1 MRHPATWRIVHHQ
14 GIIHRDIK
22 PGNLL
27 WTEDRAMVKIS
38 DFGVSHFSQSLR
50 KSETGPNYVAPQD
63 DCADDPALM
72 DEKELSKRAGT
83 PPFFAPELL
92 FEYVDVALNSPS
104 GGLFSSPRDG
114 HSSSTVH
121 LPAAKTER
129 PPITKAIDVWALGIT
144 LYCLLFGH
152 VPFQFG
158 DGKEFAMYVDIANTD
173 WGVEETMGYDQIPT
187 GGRHPNKL
195 NHEGAIIVKILDG
208 MLQKDAKLRSS
219 LGQVKVCTANHVYIL
234 DFADVF
240 LSVEHTMD
248 HKGHPQYI

>member
-1 MRHPATWRIVHHQ
+1 
-14 GIIHRDIK
+14 
-22 PGNLL
+22 
-27 WTEDRAMVKIS
+27 MVKIS

-63 DCADDPALM
+63 DCTDDPALM

-92 FEYVDVALNSPS
+92 FEYVEVALNSPS
-104 GGLFSSPRDG
+104 GGLFSSPKEG

-121 LPAAKTER
+121 LLAAQTER

-173 WGVEETMGYDQIPT
+173 WGVEDTMGYDQLPT
-187 GGRHPNKL
+187 GGRHPSKL
-195 NHEGAIIVKILDG
+195 DYEGAIIIKILDG
-208 MLQKDAKLRSS
+208 MLQKDARLRSS
-219 LGQVKVCTANHVYIL
+219 LQQVKVSIINNVCILYFAGVYQSIE
-234 DFADVF
+234 
-240 LSVEHTMD
+240 SSMD
-248 HKGHPQYI
+248 HERHPQFF